1 MLKKIGLLLIFTAL
15 LASGLSAQQ
24 AASPAYL
31 WVRGDLYR
39 LDPDALTT
47 EPLTATGTVSNP
59 VIAPDGARIAYRQAS
74 PLGLEALDRVQ
85 AEGEIA
91 EIDLPSD
98 IVILDLVSG
107 AMSTIAAQPAD
118 ASLFVAGIADKAIVR
133 SAPAWSPDGTRLA
146 WTEFDFGVEVPRLMI
161 YDLAAATTTV
171 LLPAISTPITQGRS
185 PEIRWGEG
193 VFIINL
199 SADAAGEQS
208 YLMVSEAG
216 TMTAAPR
223 IGAVTD
229 DYVLDFY
236 AVQGANQT
244 YAGLFYAS
252 GRWTI
257 LDTQTGVGVPFP
269 DVPHLVSRAAGE
281 SSLRVRFDITPDMGM
296 FWEVLNTTMAFTGAP
311 ARVTLSP
318 DGQALAFI
326 GYPTFNGAAIWRNEA
341 ITEIPNTGETD
352 DVFEVGAV
360 LWGATEWTID
370 LP

>member
-1 MLKKIGLLLIFTAL
+1 MLKKLCLIISLITLFAVGGLAQGTTA
-15 LASGLSAQQ
+15 
-24 AASPAYL
+24 PAYL

-39 LDPDALTT
+39 LDPTALTT

-59 VIAPDGARIAYRQAS
+59 VLSPEGTRIAYRQAS
-74 PLGLEALDRVQ
+74 QLGLDALDRVQ

-91 EIDLPSD
+91 EIDLPAD
-98 IVILDLVSG
+98 IIVLDL
-107 AMSTIAAQPAD
+107 ATDEAATIATQPSD
-118 ASLFVAGIADKAIVR
+118 ASLFVAGVPDKAIVR
-133 SAPAWSPDGTRLA
+133 SAPAWSPDGQRLA
-146 WTEFDFGVEVPRLMI
+146 WTEFDFGVDVPRLMI
-161 YDLAAATTTV
+161 YDLSASTTSV
-171 LLPAISTPITQGRS
+171 LLPAINTPITQGRS
-185 PEIRWGEG
+185 PEIRWGNG

-223 IGAVTD
+223 IAPVVD

-236 AVQGANQT
+236 VVEGAQQT

-269 DVPHLVSRAAGE
+269 DVPHLISRAAAD

-296 FWEVLNTTMAFTGAP
+296 FWEVLNSTMAFTGAP
-311 ARVTLSP
+311 SRVTLAP
-318 DGQALAFI
+318 DGQAVAFI
-326 GYPTFNGAAIWRNEA
+326 GYPTFNGAAIWQNET

-352 DVFEVGAV
+352 TEFEVGAV
-360 LWGATEWTID
+360 LWGANTWTID